1 MARIEFH
8 DPSGTLTVSQPHAA
22 RIETLNGKKI
32 GFLSNEQWQAHRMLP
47 LLKGLIEKDFPG
59 VEILPIDTFPQGNAE
74 IPKEST
80 AALIMQSG
88 VDAVIVGNAS

>member
-1 MARIEFH
+1 MRLEFH
-8 DPSGTLTVSQPHAA
+8 DPSGTLTVSQPHAS
-22 RIETLNGKKI
+22 RVDTLNGKKI

-47 LLKGLIEKDFPG
+47 LLKSLIEADYPQAQ
-59 VEILPIDTFPQGNAE
+59 VLPIDAFPQGNAE

-80 AALIMQSG
+80 AELVKLAE

>member
-1 MARIEFH
+1 MRFEFH
-8 DPSGTLTVSQPHAA
+8 DPSGTLAVTQSHAA
-22 RIETLNGKKI
+22 RVNTLAGKKI

-47 LLKGLIEKDFPG
+47 LLKTLIETDHPG
-59 VEILPIDTFPQGNAE
+59 AEVLPVDAFPQGNTE

-80 AALIMQSG
+80 AALVQELG

>member
-1 MARIEFH
+1 MRFEFH
-8 DPSGTLTVSQPHAA
+8 DPTGMLEVTQSHASRVQTLA
-22 RIETLNGKKI
+22 GKKI

-47 LLKGLIEKDFPG
+47 LLKELIEKDFPG
-59 VEILPIDTFPQGNAE
+59 AQVLPVDAFPIGNAE

-80 AALIMQSG
+80 AALVKALE

>member
-1 MARIEFH
+1 MRLEFH
-8 DPSGTLTVSQPHAA
+8 DPSGVLRATQSHAP
-22 RIETLNGKKI
+22 RVDTLNGKRI

-47 LLKGLIEKDFPG
+47 MLKELIARDYPQAELLA
-59 VEILPIDTFPQGNAE
+59 IDAFPQGNSE

-80 AALIMQSG
+80 AALIAQAQ

>member
-1 MARIEFH
+1 MRFEFH
-8 DPSGTLTVSQPHAA
+8 DPTGTLEGTQSHASRVA
-22 RIETLNGKKI
+22 TRAGKRI

-47 LLKGLIEKDFPG
+47 MLKSLIERDFPG
-59 VEILPIDTFPQGNAE
+59 AEVLPVNRFPQGNAE

-80 AALIMQSG
+80 AALIKAAD